1 MLRRATV
8 KEPPDLVR
16 GQGPRLALG
25 AAISRF
31 MGTTSGLGLPSTPV
45 PARGTALG
53 PRLYEPL
60 AASLRRTLRA
70 RHAPAPPNADA
81 SSAMRSSS
89 YRTTRPTAA
98 GASGTQRVA
107 SIFAHATRN
116 DCRNGRNE
124 RSPTS
129 TARHASGWISGSD
142 APSSTPAATTRT
154 PPSRN
159 ASGRR
164 RPTWSNTGGAQ
175 VPSHGSSD
183 PRTTSCPSSN
193 APTETPS
200 PRSSRLSR
208 YMHCLG
214 NVIELVAAVTTAS
227 IALRDSPSCRHVG
240 GSSEVGAPGDSSA
253 CDLTSV

>member
-240 GSSEVGAPGDSSA
+240 GSSEVGARATRAP
-253 CDLTSV
+253 VI